1 MADRQALLALRWEIL
16 QNVVDK
22 TSTISE
28 LPSNLPLRFCIRN
41 AYCFC
46 SGLFLLIKETKL
58 I

>member
-22 TSTISE
+22 ASSISE
-28 LPSNLPLRFCIRN
+28 LSSNLPLRFCICN

-46 SGLFLLIKETKL
+46 TSLFLLIKETKL